1 MTPDGRPIPWPEGE
15 DVGTYEDSQSMVHSK
30 IGSKKTY
37 VPTQFSFEPA
47 CKSDPLSSLVN
58 YIVVAAGILEASDNT
73 HTHIPNNPPCDCW
86 SRRESATFCL
96 TAWGPK
102 QKWFWTRSFAAESKW
117 IGECGGPCCSTLFL
131 ICFFVWHIQAQML
144 HRDAVGCCSLQLVS
158 HGQSGF
164 HMDWMDWYR
173 SD

>member
-73 HTHIPNNPPCDCW
+73 HTHTSQTIHHATVGPAGSPP
-86 SRRESATFCL
+86 
-96 TAWGPK
+96 
-102 QKWFWTRSFAAESKW
+102 
-117 IGECGGPCCSTLFL
+117 LF
-131 ICFFVWHIQAQML
+131 V
-144 HRDAVGCCSLQLVS
+144 
-158 HGQSGF
+158 
-164 HMDWMDWYR
+164 
-173 SD
+173 

>member
-1 MTPDGRPIPWPEGE
+1 MIDPRHKELVSFTNAAVRRPRPVPDGRFERGYVTPDGRPIPWPEGE

-102 QKWFWTRSFAAESKW
+102 QKWFWTRSFAAESK
-117 IGECGGPCCSTLFL
+117 
-131 ICFFVWHIQAQML
+131 
-144 HRDAVGCCSLQLVS
+144 
-158 HGQSGF
+158 
-164 HMDWMDWYR
+164 
-173 SD
+173 